1 MRALVEGV
9 LEKISPKIRER
20 MVNVKLNIPENI
32 PPIYGDKD
40 RLTQVFI
47 NLISNSVES
56 MRGAG
61 GTVEING
68 KREGDKLSISVIDNG
83 GGIPKEI
90 REKLFMPFVSGK
102 KGGTGLGLAVVRKI
116 IEDHDGDIMLGGV
129 ERGTEFIIKL
139 PLKQDNNK
147 E

>member
-1 MRALVEGV
+1 
-9 LEKISPKIRER
+9 